1 MVLGSVAYG
10 GPGVRTYPENNLI
23 ARPALRVTVGVSD
36 ADIVGTDNRAIQ
48 AAVDYVGNLGGG
60 TVEIGPG
67 EYLLRD
73 SIHMRTRVTLRGAGE
88 RTVLKKAASAYSL
101 LAADGDFGEEAIT
114 LEDPAGFD
122 VGFGVWIASKRTG
135 GFHSIC
141 ATILNRDG
149 NYFTISRPLN
159 ADCMMAHEAFAATV
173 FPAISAYHVQEF
185 RIENLVIDGNREENP
200 IRVSGCRGAGI
211 FFYQGDAGVIADCV
225 VRGYN
230 GDGISFQQSNDVQ
243 VRNCRVEGN
252 GGGGLHPGSGSQRPV
267 ITGCRSIGNDGDG
280 FFFCWR
286 VRHATVENCEFRD
299 NAGVG
304 MSIGHKDSDNVIRGN
319 TIAGNA
325 KGGVYWRKEDEP
337 MAAHRIEF
345 VGNTVENNDGFGL
358 FIDGETNGTVVRGNT
373 IRGTRGGGQTVG
385 IHIGKDAGGVLL
397 EDNTIHA
404 ETKLVDERD

>member
-1 MVLGSVAYG
+1 MRA
-10 GPGVRTYPENNLI
+10 YPENDLTG
-23 ARPALRVTVGVSD
+23 RPALRVIVGVSD
-36 ADIVGTDNRAIQ
+36 ADIVGGDNRAIQ
-48 AAVDYVGNLGGG
+48 AAIDYVGNLGGG

-67 EYLLRD
+67 EYLLYD

-88 RTVLKKAASAYSL
+88 KTVLKKAASAYSL

-122 VGFGVWIASKRTG
+122 VGQGVWIGSKRMG

-141 ATILNRDG
+141 ATITNRDG

-173 FPAISAYHVQEF
+173 FPAISAFHVREF
-185 RIENLVIDGNREENP
+185 RIESIVIDGNRTENAVR
-200 IRVSGCRGAGI
+200 INGCRGAGI

-243 VRNCRVEGN
+243 VVDCRVEGN
-252 GGGGLHPGSGSQRPV
+252 AGGGLHPGSGSQRAE

-286 VRHATVENCEFRD
+286 VRHATVKDCEFRD

-304 MSIGHKDSDNVIRGN
+304 MSIGHKDSDNVIRAN
-319 TIAGNA
+319 VITGNA
-325 KGGVYWRKEDEP
+325 KGGVFWRKEDEP

-345 VGNTVENNDGFGL
+345 VGNTVKDNGEFGL
-358 FIDGETNGTVVRGNT
+358 FIDGETDGTVVRGNT
-373 IRGTRGGGQTVG
+373 VGGQEVG
-385 IHIGKDAGGVLL
+385 IRIGKDAGGVAL
-397 EDNTIHA
+397 DGNTIQA
-404 ETKLVDERD
+404 KTEVMDERD